1 MLFNITYEIVTDESA
16 EHGDAEER
24 GFIAQAVSLREAI
37 ELVQATRDGHSSQEG
52 IEASDSCVADARWIT
67 VYNSMNYIS
76 GDVETR
82 SLHFPDNLSGATRVR
97 IAQMLNC
104 YGV

>member
-1 MLFNITYEIVTDESA
+1 MMLFNITYEIVTA
-16 EHGDAEER
+16 EHGDAQER
-24 GFIAQAVSLREAI
+24 GFIAQAVPLREAV
-37 ELVQATRDGHSSQEG
+37 ELVQETRDGHSSQEV
-52 IEASDSCVADARWIT
+52 IEASDSRVADARWLT

-82 SLHFPDNLSGATRVR
+82 SLHFPDSLSGATRVR
-97 IAQMLNC
+97 IARILNC